1 MTAEGYS
8 PVDGAMTVDKGTPVT
23 LSTTDT
29 GVTLRYTTD
38 GTAPTAETGMVY
50 EEPITVDQDMTIKA
64 ITADAYGTSDV
75 AAFSYKVKT
84 EAPAG
89 TGEGTITDK
98 NAEGANPTGSGKNA
112 GTGITGTQAQTLLA
126 AAALLLLAT
135 GGCILI
141 RKRVKK

>member
-50 EEPITVDQDMTIKA
+50 EEPIIVDQDMTIKA

-84 EAPAG
+84 EAPAS
-89 TGEGTITDK
+89 TGEGTTTD
-98 NAEGANPTGSGKNA
+98 KNA
-112 GTGITGTQAQTLLA
+112 GTGITGTQTQTLLA
-126 AAALLLLAT
+126 ATALLLLAT

>member
-1 MTAEGYS
+1 
-8 PVDGAMTVDKGTPVT
+8 
-23 LSTTDT
+23 
-29 GVTLRYTTD
+29 
-38 GTAPTAETGMVY
+38 MVY

-84 EAPAG
+84 EAPAS
-89 TGEGTITDK
+89 TGEGTTTDK
-98 NAEGANPTGSGKNA
+98 NAEGANPTGSVKNA
-112 GTGITGTQAQTLLA
+112 GTGITGTQTQTLLA